1 MVSTAMTDTKSQN
14 AAKLPLRPSA
24 KALVSER
31 ISQPPA
37 NGPTNLPVWVRAPK
51 FGTEHY
57 SGLTRGKLY
66 DLAGRGKIRS
76 ESLREPGRKQGV
88 RLFHLGSILAYVEGL
103 SAEAREISPAPK

>member
-1 MVSTAMTDTKSQN
+1 MTDTDSKP
-14 AAKLPLRPSA
+14 AARPALRPSA
-24 KALVSER
+24 EALVSER
-31 ISQPPA
+31 ISQQTTHGA
-37 NGPTNLPVWVRAPK
+37 VSLPVWVRAPK

-66 DLAGRGKIRS
+66 ELAGRGKIRS

-103 SAEAREISPAPK
+103 SKEAQGTTATK